1 MSHNTSKLLL
11 DQLNLLTDLDRSL
24 PVLDLACGTGRN
36 GLALAEQGM
45 DVVFADKS
53 VSALKVVEQR
63 LLEAGLTGRLWQVDL
78 ELPCVNPFPVDR
90 YAAVLGFCYLHRPLF
105 PLLKKAVMPGGLM
118 VYETFTIVQRQ
129 FGQPNN
135 PDFLLRP
142 GELEATFKD
151 WELIHHF
158 EGIRPN
164 PDRGI
169 AQIVARRPEICK
181 DQPVRTG
188 RPVKAEGAR

>member
-1 MSHNTSKLLL
+1 MSDIPSKLLL
-11 DQLNLLTDLDRSL
+11 NHLALLIALDRSL

-53 VSALKVVEQR
+53 VSALNVVEKR

-78 ELPCVNPFPVDR
+78 ELLDVNPFSGDR

-105 PLLKKAVMPGGLM
+105 PLLKKAVMPGGM
-118 VYETFTIVQRQ
+118 IVYETFTTVQRQ
-129 FGQPNN
+129 FGRPNN

-142 GELEATFKD
+142 GELEATFND
-151 WELIHHF
+151 WDLIHQF

-169 AQIVARRPEICK
+169 ARIVARRPDLITYL
-181 DQPVRTG
+181 V
-188 RPVKAEGAR
+188 